1 MGSHPHPDSPD
12 HGDQSVSC
20 GILTIS
26 DTRTQHTD
34 FSGRFLRDALVEQGH
49 QVTRY
54 SVLPDQPDEIERYLR
69 QSAEDGQ
76 TEALIC
82 TGGTGIA
89 ARDVTYDVVA
99 RLFEKELTGF
109 GELFRML
116 SYQEIGS
123 RAIASRAT
131 AGVYQQLLIFI
142 LPGSLNAVTLATE
155 QLILPELRHLT
166 QLLRQ

>member
-1 MGSHPHPDSPD
+1 M
-12 HGDQSVSC
+12 SC

-26 DTRTQHTD
+26 DTRTQDTD
-34 FSGRFLRDALVEQGH
+34 LSGRFLRNKLVEQGH
-49 QVTRY
+49 QVTSY
-54 SVLPDQPDEIERYLR
+54 CLLPDQPDDIEGYLR
-69 QSAEDGQ
+69 ELAEDKRI
-76 TEALIC
+76 EALIC

-99 RLFEKELTGF
+99 RLFEKELPGF

-116 SYQEIGS
+116 SYPEVGS

-131 AGVYQQLLIFI
+131 AGVYQQMLIFI

-166 QLLRQ
+166 QLLRS